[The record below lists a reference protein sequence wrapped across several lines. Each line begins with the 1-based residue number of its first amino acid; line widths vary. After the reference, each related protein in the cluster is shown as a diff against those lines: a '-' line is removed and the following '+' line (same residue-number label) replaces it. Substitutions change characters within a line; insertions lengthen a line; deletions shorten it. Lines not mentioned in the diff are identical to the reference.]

1 VDSVRTFTDYIA
13 IHCSAT
19 PPSYDIGAE
28 EIRLWHVRDNGWS
41 DIGYHFV
48 IRRDGTLQAG
58 RALEDVGAHVRGYNS
73 VSVGICMVGGI
84 NQAGEPE
91 DNFTD
96 AQWSMLYSLTVA
108 LVLRYP
114 KATVM
119 GHRDFTGVT
128 KACPSFDVMPWWASK
143 KEGHLDAVLGGASRG

>member
-1 VDSVRTFTDYIA
+1 MRTRTDYIA
-13 IHCSAT
+13 VHCSAT
-19 PPSYDIGAE
+19 PPSYNIGAE

-48 IRRDGTLQAG
+48 IRRDGRVQRG
-58 RALEDVGAHVRGYNS
+58 RALEAQGAHVQGYNGNS
-73 VSVGICMVGGI
+73 IGICMVGGI

-96 AQWSMLYSLTVA
+96 EQWAMLYALTVA

-114 KATVM
+114 TAKVM
-119 GHRDFTGVT
+119 GHRDFPGVT
-128 KACPSFDVMPWWASK
+128 KACPSFDVIPWWASK
-143 KEGHLDAVLGGASRG
+143 KEDCLDAVLAGGPRG